1 MVDAQAFSVAGYLS
15 SNYLKIEDKLM
26 QAIATNN
33 LLARRFKVMGR
44 HSPIFYE
51 EPLHLV
57 RGEGVWLYDNQ
68 GRQYLDVYNNVP
80 HVGHCHPHV
89 VQALHQQASQLNIH
103 SRYLND
109 NLVNYLERLTAT
121 FDESLSM
128 AMLTCTGSE
137 ANELALRMARHATS
151 AQGIIVTDFAYHGN
165 TESVA
170 EIGTGFMPE
179 AKRTK
184 RVKAF
189 SIPDSYRGLVG
200 VAQEDLAQAYADQVQ
215 QAIDEFEEE
224 GIKVAGILVC
234 PDFANEGLLNVPKG
248 FLEKAV
254 ANVRRA
260 GGLFIA
266 DEVQAGFGRTG
277 KHMWAHQAY
286 GVTPDIVTLG
296 KPMGNGHPLAG
307 VVARPDLVEGFSEQA
322 MYFNT
327 FSSTPVSSA
336 VGMAVLDVL
345 EQEKLQENALS
356 TGRYVLNGLKRLQEK
371 FDLIGEVRG
380 LGMFFALELVLDQKT
395 KQPAIHQA
403 KRLINIM
410 RYKGVLISTIG
421 VTDSILKLRPPM
433 PFNQAHADLLLETLA
448 DSFEQLNREGH

>member
-1 MVDAQAFSVAGYLS
+1 
-15 SNYLKIEDKLM
+15 M
-26 QAIATNN
+26 QKNTTNE
-33 LLARRFKVMGR
+33 LVARRFKVMGQ

-51 EPLHLV
+51 QPLHLI
-57 RGEGVWLYDNQ
+57 RGEGVWLYDKQ

-89 VQALHQQASQLNIH
+89 VEALYKQASQLNIH

-109 NLVNYLERLTAT
+109 NVVTYLERLTAT
-121 FDESLSM
+121 FDKSLSM

-137 ANELALRMARHATS
+137 ANELALRMARYATG
-151 AQGIIVTDFAYHGN
+151 AQGVIVTDFAYHGN

-189 SIPDSYRGLVG
+189 SIPDSYRGLAG
-200 VAQEDLAQAYADQVQ
+200 VEHEDLAEAYGAQVQ
-215 QAIDEFEEE
+215 QAIDEFEEQ
-224 GIKVAGILVC
+224 GIKVAAILVC
-234 PDFANEGLLNVPKG
+234 PDFANEGLLTVPKG

-254 ANVRRA
+254 AKVRKA

-266 DEVQAGFGRTG
+266 DEVQAGFARTG

-286 GVTPDIVTLG
+286 DVIPDIVTLG

-307 VVARPDLVEGFSEQA
+307 VVARPDLVESFSAQA

-345 EQEKLQENALS
+345 TNENLQENAVS
-356 TGRYVLNGLKRLQEK
+356 TERYVLNGLKRLQGK
-371 FDLIGEVRG
+371 FDLIGDVRS

-395 KQPAIHQA
+395 KQPAIYQA

-410 RYKGVLISTIG
+410 REKGVLISTIG

-433 PFNQAHADLLLETLA
+433 PFNEAHADLLLDTLA
-448 DSFEQLNREGH
+448 ASFEQLNREGH